1 LPFNFLSK
9 VKKSI
14 NCYACIIY
22 YAYIC
27 DMNNIKF
34 LQQKVFIYKGEDPV
48 EYMIIIEYD
57 TITSLPIHT
66 YIVQVPQQYL
76 AFFKYHFISN

>member
-1 LPFNFLSK
+1 
-9 VKKSI
+9 
-14 NCYACIIY
+14 
-22 YAYIC
+22 
-27 DMNNIKF
+27 MNNIKF

-57 TITSLPIHT
+57 AITSLPIHT
-66 YIVQVPQQYL
+66 YIVQVPQKYL